1 MINMEKTVKLY
12 DEDSHMYEFSARV
25 ISCEKTDKGYKTI
38 LDRTAF
44 FPEGGG
50 QPADVGNINGIRVTD
65 VQIDKSGIITH
76 MLENELPAD
85 AEVKGEIDREIRFRR
100 MQNHSGEHI
109 VSGIIHKLFGY
120 NNVGFH
126 MGSEFVTLDLDGPLS
141 RDDLDRVE
149 LLANRAVC
157 ENVAVRAEYPSAE
170 VLKSLDY
177 RSKLELTEDVRIVTI
192 EGYDVCACCAPHVC
206 RTGEIGVIKLLDA
219 VKYKGGTRI
228 NMLSGYDALEDYNA
242 RYKSTAAVSVLLK
255 SKQSEIKEAV
265 ERILEEL
272 NFEKQAQTELKR
284 QLIKLKKASIQPT
297 DGNLVLFEE
306 SMDMLNLRILVN
318 ETVELCGGICAAFSG
333 NDSDGYNYVMASR
346 TVPMRAKSKEINS
359 ALCGRGGG
367 SDEMIQGSVKTSAAE
382 IKAYFQV

>member
-1 MINMEKTVKLY
+1 MEKTIKLY
-12 DEDSHMYEFSARV
+12 DKDSHMYEFSARV
-25 ISCEKTDKGYKTI
+25 MSCVKSDKGFETV

-50 QPADVGNINGIRVTD
+50 QSADEGTINGIRVTD
-65 VQIDKSGIITH
+65 VQIDKNGIITH
-76 MLENELPAD
+76 TLEAELPAGT
-85 AEVKGEIDREIRFRR
+85 EVKGETDRELRFRR
-100 MQNHSGEHI
+100 MQNHTGEHI
-109 VSGIIHKLFGY
+109 VSGIIHRLFGY

-126 MGSEFVTLDLDGPLS
+126 MGSECVTLDLDGPLT

-149 LLANRAVC
+149 MLANRAVC

-170 VLKSLDY
+170 VLENLDY
-177 RSKLELTEDVRIVTI
+177 RSKIDLTENVRIVTI
-192 EGYDVCACCAPHVC
+192 EGYDVCACCAPHVD

-219 VKYKGGTRI
+219 IRYKGGTRI

-272 NFEKQAQTELKR
+272 NSEKQAQTELKKK
-284 QLIKLKKASIQPT
+284 LIRLKKASIQPT

-318 ETVELCGGICAAFSG
+318 ETIELCGGICAAFSG
-333 NDSDGYNYVMASR
+333 NDADGYSYVIASK

-367 SDEMIQGSVKTSAAE
+367 SDEMIQGSVKASAEE
-382 IKAYFQV
+382 IRAYFEV